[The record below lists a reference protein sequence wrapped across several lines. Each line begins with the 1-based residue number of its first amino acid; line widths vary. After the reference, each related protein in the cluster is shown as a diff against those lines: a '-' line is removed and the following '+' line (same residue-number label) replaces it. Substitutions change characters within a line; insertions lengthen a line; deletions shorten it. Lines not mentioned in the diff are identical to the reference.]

1 MEPLQ
6 LILIIVA
13 IELSLYGISSML
25 PQVRRLF
32 EKIGLDPIPL
42 GILLRRRSSVDV
54 LNIFLGSRRA
64 RIFFTIG
71 IPAMV
76 ISMALFYIFVYVVGI
91 EFVARFLGAVSSGGE
106 TPQSPLVPIIP
117 GITIT
122 GEDIIYLLI
131 AIGVGVTIHELGH
144 AIAAKAEGMRIKSYG
159 AGLIL
164 FIPLAFVELEEED
177 LLRSI
182 KISAGRILSAGILMN
197 ILLFAVSTGA
207 MLGVIS
213 YAPLAGVS
221 QGLIV
226 EGVEK
231 GSIAEASGIQPGLLI
246 LSINGTPIRGLE
258 DFMLYRQS
266 IVSDKGVYLSI
277 DGIYP
282 NGSRYN
288 VLIYKP
294 PNATRLGI
302 YLSVAPLALGLSMA
316 ALVSI
321 GDHGYTRLYW
331 LENLIRVFLWISIIN
346 ISLAVINAAPL
357 YITDG
362 GKFLD
367 IVSPKRLS
375 WSLQAITS
383 AGFILIFALS
393 LINILS

>member
-6 LILIIVA
+6 LILLIVA
-13 IELSLYGISSML
+13 IELALYGLASSS
-25 PQVRRLF
+25 PQVRRVF
-32 EKIGLDPIPL
+32 ERVGLDPIPL
-42 GILLRRRSSVDV
+42 GVLLKKRGSADA

-71 IPAMV
+71 IPMMV
-76 ISMALFYIFVYVVGI
+76 ISMALFYIFVYIVGI
-91 EFVARFLGAVSSGGE
+91 EFVARFLRAVSSGGE
-106 TPQSPLVPIIP
+106 TPQSPLIPIIP

-131 AIGVGVTIHELGH
+131 AIGVSVTIHELGH

-177 LLRSI
+177 LLRGV
-182 KISAGRILSAGILMN
+182 KTAAGRILSAGIFMN
-197 ILLFAVSTGA
+197 ILLFAASAGGIIGITY
-207 MLGVIS
+207 L
-213 YAPLAGVS
+213 APLAGVS
-221 QGLIV
+221 QGIIV

-231 GSIAEASGIQPGLLI
+231 GSVAEASGVEPGLLL

-258 DFMLYRQS
+258 DFMRYRQS
-266 IVSDKGVYLSI
+266 IASDKGIYLLI
-277 DGIYP
+277 EGIYP
-282 NGSRYN
+282 NGSRYSA
-288 VLIYKP
+288 LIYKP
-294 PNATRLGI
+294 ANVTRLGI
-302 YLSVAPLALGLSMA
+302 YLSVAPLALGLSMG

-321 GDHGYTRLYW
+321 NDHGYVRLYW
-331 LENLIRVFLWISIIN
+331 LENVIRALLWISIIN

-367 IVSPKRLS
+367 IVSPRRLS
-375 WSLQAITS
+375 RPLQAITS